1 MHEHFDTDLCRPYPE
16 LVEPRFQPKPYRVH
30 DADATRGLLS
40 RGAVDPVR
48 RDIWVPLA
56 DDARSVCRH
65 ELAHVL
71 WSPRRLPRV
80 AFEPGVLAA
89 IEDARI
95 NLALRRIGTPS
106 DLDDEAEAYVAMLAA
121 RDAKAREY
129 FALFQRCVASLGTS
143 VEAALRAQVA
153 REPHPIGPALGA
165 WMERVDR
172 RLEAARA
179 RRGAVIAP
187 FSAALALARELAR
200 ELRAFGLLDA
210 DGRARTRVLSSCA
223 VHVEGDG
230 LVERGRT
237 RPPRDEEFET
247 QDEGAEPGRMTVRRV
262 PLEIALRARGGLPAW
277 RAGNEGSVVRFVQR
291 WPVDR
296 AIFRRRARARGG
308 TLLIDHSGSMSL
320 GVEDLDRFLLAAPVG
335 MRVAVYS
342 GEGAVGELR
351 VVADGGR
358 RAAVPHLARFGKG
371 NIVDLPALEWL
382 ARQRSPRIWVTDGG
396 VTGVGDRSST
406 ALRTRCRSLRRRA
419 AIRRVGSLDEAR
431 KLLCVAS

>member
-16 LVEPRFQPKPYRVH
+16 LVEPRFHPTPYRVH
-30 DADATRGLLS
+30 DADATQGLLS

-56 DDARSVCRH
+56 NDARSVCRH

-80 AFEPGVLAA
+80 PFEPGVLAA

-121 RDAKAREY
+121 RDAKAREF

-143 VEAALRAQVA
+143 VEPVLRAQLA
-153 REPHPIGPALGA
+153 REPHPIAPALCE
-165 WMERVDR
+165 WVERVDR

-179 RRGAVIAP
+179 RRDAVIAP
-187 FSAALALARELAR
+187 FAAALALARELAR

-210 DGRARTRVLSSCA
+210 EGRARTRVLSSCS
-223 VHVEGDG
+223 VHAEGDG
-230 LVERGRT
+230 LVDRGR
-237 RPPRDEEFET
+237 RRIPRGEDPEVEHP
-247 QDEGAEPGRMTVRRV
+247 DVEPGRMTVRRV
-262 PLEIALRARGGLPAW
+262 PLEVALRARGGVPAW
-277 RAGNEGSVVRFVQR
+277 RAGNEGSVVRFVHR

-296 AIFRRRARARGG
+296 AIFRRRAHARGG
-308 TLLIDHSGSMSL
+308 TLLVDHSGSMSL
-320 GVEDLDRFLLAAPVG
+320 GVEDLDRFLLATPIG

-342 GEGAVGELR
+342 GEGAAGELR

-382 ARQRSPRIWVTDGG
+382 ARQRGPRIWVTDGG
-396 VTGVGDRSST
+396 VTGIGDRASSG
-406 ALRTRCRSLRRRA
+406 LRTRCRSLRRRA
-419 AIRRVGSLDEAR
+419 AIRRVASLDEAC
-431 KLLCVAS
+431 KLLGAGS